1 MRKTMKKTWKKISR
15 NRGEGGGGG
24 VRTHAYIRTSELKSI
39 DLTTRPF
46 ALVYCWI
53 KRREKREK

>member
-1 MRKTMKKTWKKISR
+1 MRKTMKKIWKKISR
-15 NRGEGGGGG
+15 NGGGGG
-24 VRTHAYIRTSELKSI
+24 GGGRTHAYIRTLEVKSI
-39 DLTTRPF
+39 DLTTRPL